1 MKKIMYSDRYGLT
14 EAVLSGQKTM
24 TRRIIKCPG
33 SFNGIEVCGFHKYT
47 NKKGEWY
54 TALYD
59 EDERDIDNSCLCPK
73 YDIGEKVAIAQSYN
87 VIFDEMNTGKYNYDL
102 YENYRQLAMGMD
114 LAGNKN
120 KMFVRADLM
129 PHHIITTGVRV
140 EHLQDISNEDCL
152 KEGINYLDDMGYTVA
167 NEVFHTPK
175 EAFAYL
181 INKICGKDTWELNPL
196 VGAYE
201 FKLED

>member
-1 MKKIMYSDRYGLT
+1 MYSDRYGLT

-24 TRRIIKCPG
+24 TRRIIVPKNEYEKMFLDLLG
-33 SFNGIEVCGFHKYT
+33 DKDYMKYT
-47 NKKGEWY
+47 GTFEFY
-54 TALYD
+54 EGMFFIHDDY
-59 EDERDIDNSCLCPK
+59 NSYELKPK
-73 YDIGEKVAIAQSYN
+73 YAIGEKVAIAQSYN

-181 INKICGKDTWELNPL
+181 INKICGKDTWELNPW